1 MKLGLVVLA
10 AVVLVPYLSEGRTV
24 SKCELK
30 AAVEKAI
37 GKWPK
42 WSRWHFWRTWY
53 QRLKVGKGEVNAVNT
68 CVYEWTCAGV
78 SMYS

>member
-30 AAVEKAI
+30 AALEKTI
-37 GKWPK
+37 GEGPRWLK
-42 WSRWHFWRTWY
+42 WSRWYRWY
-53 QRLKVGKGEVNAVNT
+53 QRLKVGKGEVNQHRDFI
-68 CVYEWTCAGV
+68 
-78 SMYS
+78 